1 MKANEDYDDK
11 AGILRK
17 QRRLAEILEMV
28 VAAQAIHKSVLN
40 LPLSLS
46 EGDQQKE
53 YFKEDLA
60 QLEYGNKLAILGGD
74 YLLASACTGLAD
86 LRNTHVVEMIAISI
100 AEFAQSEFLG
110 RRDVQGRFLPDN
122 TQMLT
127 RDSWLHRNNLAHGSL
142 MGKGC
147 EATGML
153 AKLPEKVRF
162 HPMCNLRIIYIYI
175 YIFQLDY
182 RNIRKLM

>member
-46 EGDQQKE
+46 EEDEQKE
-53 YFKEDLA
+53 DLKDDLA

-74 YLLASACTGLAD
+74 YLLASACTGIAE
-86 LRNTHVVEMIAISI
+86 LRNTHIVEMIAVSI
-100 AEFAQSEFLG
+100 AEFAQSEFMG
-110 RRDVQGRFLPDN
+110 NRDVQGRFLPDT
-122 TQMLT
+122 TQVLT
-127 RDSWLHRNNLAHGSL
+127 KDSWVERNNLARASL
-142 MGKGC
+142 LGKGC
-147 EATGML
+147 EAAGML
-153 AKLPEKVRF
+153 ANLPDKVYYY
-162 HPMCNLRIIYIYI
+162 P
-175 YIFQLDY
+175 
-182 RNIRKLM
+182 